1 MASNENVDD
10 DTFLWT
16 ATATVVS
23 LGAATLVKKVLE
35 KGWER
40 KRGFVPGKGDA
51 DQQASWV
58 EAAVFATVSGV
69 AVGMIRMVA
78 DRTIQK
84 ARAQTA

>member
-1 MASNENVDD
+1 MASNENTDD
-10 DTFLWT
+10 DSLLWT
-16 ATATVVS
+16 AVATVVS
-23 LGAATLVKKVLE
+23 LGAATMVRKVLE
-35 KGWER
+35 KGWV
-40 KRGFVPGKGDA
+40 KQRGFVPGKGDA

>member
-1 MASNENVDD
+1 M
-10 DTFLWT
+10 
-16 ATATVVS
+16 
-23 LGAATLVKKVLE
+23 KQ
-35 KGWER
+35 
-40 KRGFVPGKGDA
+40 RGFVPGKGDA

-84 ARAQTA
+84 ARGQTA